1 MAKFKTAIAKYRALS
16 VATGLMTVGMA
27 FPAFAS
33 ASESGGSVTTD
44 VSTLMSILTSVVSIF
59 KMFPL
64 NLFLAGGVIMMA
76 LTIFGKGKRTSK

>member
-1 MAKFKTAIAKYRALS
+1 MAKFKTAIAKYRALP

-33 ASESGGSVTTD
+33 ESGSSVTTD